1 MQVRERR
8 KALVDVS
15 VVANIPKLK
24 TQHAVNQKTIKR
36 NINKNWRKP
45 GNNGRGKARD
55 AMYSMSKGAKK
66 LPRQPNEFRLGERVR
81 IPRLMIMSICVEIIE
96 KKFRRL
102 LTVVD

>member
-36 NINKNWRKP
+36 NINKKWRKP

-55 AMYSMSKGAKK
+55 AMYSMSKGAKQTTTATK
-66 LPRQPNEFRLGERVR
+66 R
-81 IPRLMIMSICVEIIE
+81 ISSR
-96 KKFRRL
+96 
-102 LTVVD
+102 